1 MIEIPVDMM
10 RATIGD
16 RRRVMVFAALFAAV
30 SAQNASSGSS
40 QTCEA
45 LSVDNIS
52 PLVVKAE
59 YAVRG
64 RLLARAMELEAVL
77 KAGGDG
83 AAALPFK
90 RIVRCNIGNPQAVG
104 QKPTTFVRQVL
115 SLVMNP
121 AQLSG
126 LSKWAYPKDAI
137 ARAKHYLAGIP
148 SLGAYSDSQGIMSV
162 RKEVADF
169 IAARDGHPASPSD
182 IFLTDG
188 ASAGVKALMQLLV
201 RGPHDAVLV
210 PVPQYPLYSAV
221 TTLLNGTL
229 APYYLDEDAAWGVQ
243 EAELRR
249 ALTAAKAGG
258 ADDARAVRDQ
268 PGQPDGAVAAAR
280 RRRVDPPLR
289 REGEARA
296 DGRRGANT
304 PPPRNSA
311 RNSARNSSARNSSA
325 RNLRRAIISRPP
337 LCSAQVYQ
345 ENVYGDAPPF
355 VSFKK
360 VLSEMA
366 AAGDAAAGGVQL
378 VSFHSTSKGFFGECG
393 LRGGYFEMVNVDA
406 EVRAQLLKLA
416 SISLCSN
423 TVGQLATGLMVRPPA
438 KGEPSHRP
446 TPRSAALAGLAA
458 RAQRIAAALN
468 ALPGG
473 VRGGGR
479 DVPLPRVRPQAAVA
493 AAAKQGMAADEYYSI
508 KLLEATGLVVVPGS
522 GFKQVE
528 GTHHFRT
535 TFLPPA
541 DMLDEVLPKLAT
553 FHTDF
558 IAQHGGAK

>member
-1 MIEIPVDMM
+1 MPLLAAMIS
-10 RATIGD
+10 
-16 RRRVMVFAALFAAV
+16 AAV
-30 SAQNASSGSS
+30 AQNSSGSS

-77 KAGGDG
+77 KAGGDA

-258 ADDARAVRDQ
+258 ATTRALCVINPGNPTGQSLPRAAVESILRFAAKEKLVLMADEVRT
-268 PGQPDGAVAAAR
+268 R
-280 RRRVDPPLR
+280 RRR
-289 REGEARA
+289 A
-296 DGRRGANT
+296 
-304 PPPRNSA
+304 S
-311 RNSARNSSARNSSA
+311 
-325 RNLRRAIISRPP
+325 RRAIRARAILRAILGRAQFSHALLL

-438 KGEPSHRP
+438 KGEPSHKTYAKER
-446 TPRSAALAGLAA
+446 AAILAGLAA

-468 ALPGG
+468 ALPGVTCNAAEG
-473 VRGGGR
+473 AMY
-479 DVPLPRVRPQAAVA
+479 LFPRVRLPKAAVA

>member
-1 MIEIPVDMM
+1 MPLLAAMIS
-10 RATIGD
+10 
-16 RRRVMVFAALFAAV
+16 AAV
-30 SAQNASSGSS
+30 AQNSSGSS

-258 ADDARAVRDQ
+258 ATTRALCVINPGNPTGQSLPRAAVESILRFAAKEKLVLMADEVRT
-268 PGQPDGAVAAAR
+268 R
-280 RRRVDPPLR
+280 RRRAIR
-289 REGEARA
+289 RAILAR
-296 DGRRGANT
+296 NS
-304 PPPRNSA
+304 PRNSA
-311 RNSARNSSARNSSA
+311 RNSLTPSSFSARPRCTRRMCTATRRRSSRSRKCCPRWRRRATRRRAACSSCRSTRRPKASSASA
-325 RNLRRAIISRPP
+325 AS
-337 LCSAQVYQ
+337 
-345 ENVYGDAPPF
+345 
-355 VSFKK
+355 
-360 VLSEMA
+360 A
-366 AAGDAAAGGVQL
+366 AAT
-378 VSFHSTSKGFFGECG
+378 SRWSTSTARC
-393 LRGGYFEMVNVDA
+393 A
-406 EVRAQLLKLA
+406 
-416 SISLCSN
+416 
-423 TVGQLATGLMVRPPA
+423 
-438 KGEPSHRP
+438 
-446 TPRSAALAGLAA
+446 RSC
-458 RAQRIAAALN
+458 
-468 ALPGG
+468 
-473 VRGGGR
+473 
-479 DVPLPRVRPQAAVA
+479 
-493 AAAKQGMAADEYYSI
+493 
-508 KLLEATGLVVVPGS
+508 
-522 GFKQVE
+522 
-528 GTHHFRT
+528 
-535 TFLPPA
+535 
-541 DMLDEVLPKLAT
+541 
-553 FHTDF
+553 
-558 IAQHGGAK
+558 

>member
-1 MIEIPVDMM
+1 MALLAAMIS
-10 RATIGD
+10 
-16 RRRVMVFAALFAAV
+16 AAV
-30 SAQNASSGSS
+30 AQNSSGSS

-258 ADDARAVRDQ
+258 ATTRALCVIN
-268 PGQPDGAVAAAR
+268 PGNPTGQSLPRAAVESILRFAAKEKL
-280 RRRVDPPLR
+280 VLM
-289 REGEARA
+289 A
-296 DGRRGANT
+296 D
-304 PPPRNSA
+304 
-311 RNSARNSSARNSSA
+311 
-325 RNLRRAIISRPP
+325 
-337 LCSAQVYQ
+337 
-345 ENVYGDAPPF
+345 
-355 VSFKK
+355 
-360 VLSEMA
+360 
-366 AAGDAAAGGVQL
+366 
-378 VSFHSTSKGFFGECG
+378 
-393 LRGGYFEMVNVDA
+393 
-406 EVRAQLLKLA
+406 EVR
-416 SISLCSN
+416 
-423 TVGQLATGLMVRPPA
+423 T
-438 KGEPSHRP
+438 
-446 TPRSAALAGLAA
+446 
-458 RAQRIAAALN
+458 
-468 ALPGG
+468 
-473 VRGGGR
+473 
-479 DVPLPRVRPQAAVA
+479 A
-493 AAAKQGMAADEYYSI
+493 AAAAAQFGAQFGAQFSAQFGAHFSHAHLRLSARPRCTRRMCTATRRRSSRSRKCCPRWRRRATRRRAACSSCRSI
-508 KLLEATGLVVVPGS
+508 RRPKASSASAASAAATS
-522 GFKQVE
+522 
-528 GTHHFRT
+528 RW
-535 TFLPPA
+535 
-541 DMLDEVLPKLAT
+541 
-553 FHTDF
+553 
-558 IAQHGGAK
+558 

>member
-1 MIEIPVDMM
+1 MALLAAIISA
-10 RATIGD
+10 AT
-16 RRRVMVFAALFAAV
+16 
-30 SAQNASSGSS
+30 AQNASSGSS

-258 ADDARAVRDQ
+258 ATTRALCVIN
-268 PGQPDGAVAAAR
+268 PGNPTGQSLPRAAVESILRFAAKEKL
-280 RRRVDPPLR
+280 VLM
-289 REGEARA
+289 A
-296 DGRRGANT
+296 D
-304 PPPRNSA
+304 
-311 RNSARNSSARNSSA
+311 
-325 RNLRRAIISRPP
+325 
-337 LCSAQVYQ
+337 
-345 ENVYGDAPPF
+345 
-355 VSFKK
+355 
-360 VLSEMA
+360 
-366 AAGDAAAGGVQL
+366 
-378 VSFHSTSKGFFGECG
+378 
-393 LRGGYFEMVNVDA
+393 
-406 EVRAQLLKLA
+406 EVR
-416 SISLCSN
+416 
-423 TVGQLATGLMVRPPA
+423 T
-438 KGEPSHRP
+438 
-446 TPRSAALAGLAA
+446 
-458 RAQRIAAALN
+458 
-468 ALPGG
+468 
-473 VRGGGR
+473 
-479 DVPLPRVRPQAAVA
+479 A
-493 AAAKQGMAADEYYSI
+493 AAAAAQFGAQFGAQLAAQFSHP
-508 KLLEATGLVVVPGS
+508 LRLSAPRRCTRRMCTATRRRSSRSRKCCPRWRRRATRRRAACS
-522 GFKQVE
+522 SCRS
-528 GTHHFRT
+528 TRR
-535 TFLPPA
+535 
-541 DMLDEVLPKLAT
+541 PKASSASAASAAAT
-553 FHTDF
+553 SRWSTST
-558 IAQHGGAK
+558 ARCARSC

>member
-1 MIEIPVDMM
+1 M
-10 RATIGD
+10 ALL
-16 RRRVMVFAALFAAV
+16 AAIISAAA
-30 SAQNASSGSS
+30 AQNSSSGSS

-77 KAGGDG
+77 KAGGDA

-258 ADDARAVRDQ
+258 ATTRALCVIN
-268 PGQPDGAVAAAR
+268 PGNPTGQSLPRAAVESILRFAAKEKL
-280 RRRVDPPLR
+280 VLM
-289 REGEARA
+289 A
-296 DGRRGANT
+296 D
-304 PPPRNSA
+304 
-311 RNSARNSSARNSSA
+311 
-325 RNLRRAIISRPP
+325 
-337 LCSAQVYQ
+337 
-345 ENVYGDAPPF
+345 
-355 VSFKK
+355 
-360 VLSEMA
+360 
-366 AAGDAAAGGVQL
+366 
-378 VSFHSTSKGFFGECG
+378 
-393 LRGGYFEMVNVDA
+393 
-406 EVRAQLLKLA
+406 EVR
-416 SISLCSN
+416 
-423 TVGQLATGLMVRPPA
+423 T
-438 KGEPSHRP
+438 
-446 TPRSAALAGLAA
+446 
-458 RAQRIAAALN
+458 
-468 ALPGG
+468 
-473 VRGGGR
+473 
-479 DVPLPRVRPQAAVA
+479 A
-493 AAAKQGMAADEYYSI
+493 AAAQFG
-508 KLLEATGLVVVPGS
+508 
-522 GFKQVE
+522 
-528 GTHHFRT
+528 
-535 TFLPPA
+535 
-541 DMLDEVLPKLAT
+541 
-553 FHTDF
+553 
-558 IAQHGGAK
+558 AQFGAQFFGAQFGAH

>member
-1 MIEIPVDMM
+1 MPLLAAMIS
-10 RATIGD
+10 
-16 RRRVMVFAALFAAV
+16 AAV
-30 SAQNASSGSS
+30 AQNSSGSS

-77 KAGGDG
+77 KAGGDA

-258 ADDARAVRDQ
+258 ATTRALCVINPGNPTGQSLPRAAVESILRFAAKEKLVLMADEVRTH
-268 PGQPDGAVAAAR
+268 AAA
-280 RRRVDPPLR
+280 
-289 REGEARA
+289 AQF
-296 DGRRGANT
+296 GAQFGAA
-304 PPPRNSA
+304 RNSA
-311 RNSARNSSARNSSA
+311 RNSARSHALLRLSAPRRCTRRMCTATRRRSSRSRKCCPRWRRRATRRRAACSSCRSTRRPKASSASA
-325 RNLRRAIISRPP
+325 AS
-337 LCSAQVYQ
+337 
-345 ENVYGDAPPF
+345 
-355 VSFKK
+355 
-360 VLSEMA
+360 A
-366 AAGDAAAGGVQL
+366 AAT
-378 VSFHSTSKGFFGECG
+378 SRWSTSTARC
-393 LRGGYFEMVNVDA
+393 A
-406 EVRAQLLKLA
+406 
-416 SISLCSN
+416 
-423 TVGQLATGLMVRPPA
+423 
-438 KGEPSHRP
+438 
-446 TPRSAALAGLAA
+446 RSC
-458 RAQRIAAALN
+458 
-468 ALPGG
+468 
-473 VRGGGR
+473 
-479 DVPLPRVRPQAAVA
+479 
-493 AAAKQGMAADEYYSI
+493 
-508 KLLEATGLVVVPGS
+508 
-522 GFKQVE
+522 
-528 GTHHFRT
+528 
-535 TFLPPA
+535 
-541 DMLDEVLPKLAT
+541 
-553 FHTDF
+553 
-558 IAQHGGAK
+558 

>member
-1 MIEIPVDMM
+1 MM
-10 RATIGD
+10 RRRSAIMALLAAIISAAT
-16 RRRVMVFAALFAAV
+16 
-30 SAQNASSGSS
+30 AQNASSGSS

-77 KAGGDG
+77 KAGGDA

-258 ADDARAVRDQ
+258 ATTRALCVINPGNPTGQSLPRAAVESILRFAAKEKLVLMADEVRT
-268 PGQPDGAVAAAR
+268 R
-280 RRRVDPPLR
+280 RRR
-289 REGEARA
+289 AI
-296 DGRRGANT
+296 
-304 PPPRNSA
+304 
-311 RNSARNSSARNSSA
+311 
-325 RNLRRAIISRPP
+325 RRAIRRAMIHALLLPSAPRRCTRRMCTATRRRSSRSRKCCPRWRRRATRRRAA
-337 LCSAQVYQ
+337 CSSCRSTRRPKASS
-345 ENVYGDAPPF
+345 A
-355 VSFKK
+355 SAA
-360 VLSEMA
+360 SA
-366 AAGDAAAGGVQL
+366 AAT
-378 VSFHSTSKGFFGECG
+378 SRWSTS
-393 LRGGYFEMVNVDA
+393 
-406 EVRAQLLKLA
+406 
-416 SISLCSN
+416 
-423 TVGQLATGLMVRPPA
+423 
-438 KGEPSHRP
+438 
-446 TPRSAALAGLAA
+446 TPRCA
-458 RAQRIAAALN
+458 R
-468 ALPGG
+468 
-473 VRGGGR
+473 
-479 DVPLPRVRPQAAVA
+479 
-493 AAAKQGMAADEYYSI
+493 SC
-508 KLLEATGLVVVPGS
+508 
-522 GFKQVE
+522 
-528 GTHHFRT
+528 
-535 TFLPPA
+535 
-541 DMLDEVLPKLAT
+541 
-553 FHTDF
+553 
-558 IAQHGGAK
+558 